1 MVGERLGR
9 QLGNNSPGLRLGVGK
24 KGKVSLTYLRLKDM
38 AA

>member
-9 QLGNNSPGLRLGVGK
+9 QLGNNSPGLRLGK
-24 KGKVSLTYLRLKDM
+24 KGKVSLTYLHLKDM